1 MVGRIREKGLTPIS
15 WVYTYVPP
23 LTGTP
28 ISHDNIYYR
37 DYCEDATGYPIPHD
51 LKIRHLDWASGQTNW
66 RGLSLELVFQDQF
79 GQGILPTSVNLV
91 TTANTAMNNVST
103 ARLLAQTG
111 PMTPKVNSITNLLE
125 IADVLRMLKHAGD
138 LLHKLVTNPG
148 SLATPK
154 VIAST
159 TLAYQFGWGPLIQD
173 LGRVM
178 DFADLVAQRQK
189 ELEDLYSGKGIRKR
203 TSFGSTSARGKGSQ
217 TIASVGGITI
227 KPDWEWSEGT
237 KTWGTVRWKLRDP
250 SQIGKKPSWRDAWKS
265 VYGLNAGQIPVQI
278 WKALPWS
285 WAIDWFTD
293 ISNHLNALQNMV
305 LFRPS
310 NPCIMCTS
318 HGKVDW
324 KHYSESPTRKFGGA
338 TLNYSYRWRQA
349 RNLGSLALINVRVP
363 HMDPYKLSVLG
374 SLTVLGLVR

>member
-1 MVGRIREKGLTPIS
+1 VAPLVGDPI
-15 WVYTYVPP
+15 V
-23 LTGTP
+23 
-28 ISHDNIYYR
+28 HDNTYFVST
-37 DYCEDATGYPIPHD
+37 CEDETGYPTPHD
-51 LKIRHLDWASGQTNW
+51 LKIRHLGWSSGVTTW
-66 RGLSLELVFQDQF
+66 KGTTLELVLQEQF
-79 GQGILPTSVNLV
+79 GQGIFPTGVNL
-91 TTANTAMNNVST
+91 NTAALSAMNSVST

-111 PMTPKVNSITNLLE
+111 PNTAKVNTITNVLE

-148 SLATPK
+148 KLASAK

-178 DFADLVAQRQK
+178 DFADLVAQRQR
-189 ELEDLYSGKGIRKR
+189 ELDTLYSGKGLRKR
-203 TSFGSTSARGKGSQ
+203 VSLGGTSNRGKGSQ
-217 TIASVGGITI
+217 VIASIGGISI
-227 KPDWEWSEGT
+227 NPDWNWSEGHIL
-237 KTWGTVRWKLRDP
+237 WGTCRWKLRDP

-310 NPCIMCTS
+310 DPCVMCSS
-318 HGKVDW
+318 HGLVEW
-324 KHYSESPTRKFGGA
+324 VNYTQGAQRSFGGA
-338 TLNYSYRWRQA
+338 RVGYSYKRRQA
-349 RNLGSLALINVRVP
+349 RLLGSLAAINIRVP
-363 HMDPYKLSVLG
+363 HLDAYKLSVLG
-374 SLTVLGLVR
+374 SLTVLGLVK